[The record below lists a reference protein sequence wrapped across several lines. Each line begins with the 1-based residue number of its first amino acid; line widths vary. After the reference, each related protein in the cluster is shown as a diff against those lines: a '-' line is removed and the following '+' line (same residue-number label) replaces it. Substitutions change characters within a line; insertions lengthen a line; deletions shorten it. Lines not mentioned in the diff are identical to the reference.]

1 MNKVNQKVIDVLLDV
16 YWAEIGAIGIYMEQ
30 HSRCSDKGYHKLAEM
45 LKKDAVDEMKHA
57 EQIAERILFLGGAV
71 INRSHSVPVE
81 GQSGISDMLKRNID
95 IEVEA
100 IERLNKGVT
109 SCFSEGDHGTRL
121 LLEEI
126 MKSEE
131 EHLDDLETI
140 YENIEKYK
148 YQYVVTHL
156 M

>member
-1 MNKVNQKVIDVLLDV
+1 MKKVNQKVIDVLLDV
-16 YWAEIGAIGIYMEQ
+16 YWAEVGAIGIYMEQ
-30 HSRCSDKGYHKLAEM
+30 HSRCADKGYHKLAEM

-57 EQIAERILFLGGAV
+57 EQIAERILFLEGAV
-71 INRSHSVPVE
+71 INKSHSVPAE
-81 GQSGISDMLKRNID
+81 GQSDISDMLKRNID

-100 IERLNKGVT
+100 VDRLNKGVT
-109 SCFSEGDHGTRL
+109 TCFSEGDHGTRL

-126 MKSEE
+126 LQSEE
-131 EHLDDLETI
+131 EHLDELKTI

-148 YQYVVTHL
+148 NQYVVTHL